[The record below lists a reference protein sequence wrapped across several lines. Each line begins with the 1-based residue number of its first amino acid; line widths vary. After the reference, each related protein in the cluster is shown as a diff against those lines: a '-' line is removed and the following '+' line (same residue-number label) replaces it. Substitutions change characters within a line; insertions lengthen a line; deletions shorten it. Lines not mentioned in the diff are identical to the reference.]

1 MKISELPNEGEFKG
15 LRDLAEKRRDE
26 FPRFTDGGMD
36 VYHISWNKTPENH
49 AFWKEINI
57 GLLSPFIR
65 KYPQGWPEE
74 EKEPKF
80 EVGKSYL
87 ITEKDAAYQQIS
99 KATIAAKTLTCYK
112 VIYEFGNQFYYKI
125 KDFEQTREIIEDLGE
140 TISDVDPEP
149 EPSTIIAGELI
160 KGGHPIYIKEN
171 DGKAYNCVPPS
182 PEPEWEPQKGERILV
197 WGNYDISRDEKH
209 ERIYLEGKEY
219 EITNWMKAAPLK
231 GEIVL
236 PKPIP
241 KAPKFDPENRL
252 GLKDGDMYWSLLS
265 PLNPHH
271 CTWANDVIDDELS
284 LSGNIY
290 RTQTELQF
298 ASNKA
303 LFIQEIKDFIMVED
317 ELRFNDG
324 LHTIRYDIHTKE
336 IVPFHIIDKFPFS
349 IPLMTHKTA
358 QKVIETYSADLLKYV
373 FEV

>member
-49 AFWKEINI
+49 AFW
-57 GLLSPFIR
+57 LSIHKGNFTVFTDL
-65 KYPQGWPEE
+65 YPQGWPEPQV
-74 EKEPKF
+74 EPTVQKF

-87 ITEKDAAYQQIS
+87 IEEIREDMRAITAS
-99 KATIAAKTLTCYK
+99 KVTFTQTLNEFVEFRDYNNFPTWITAEDFNK
-112 VIYEFGNQFYYKI
+112 MYEIVAEF
-125 KDFEQTREIIEDLGE
+125 
-140 TISDVDPEP
+140 DPEP

-197 WGNYDISRDEKH
+197 SDAG
-209 ERIYLEGKEY
+209 
-219 EITNWMKAAPLK
+219 PLK

-303 LFIQEIKDFIMVED
+303 LFIQEIKDFILVED